1 MWLLYYIVYWYVSD
15 TLYIYTWKDVYV
27 KLYLSSIW
35 LFMCVTI
42 ILNYFKKTLKIN
54 VNSFLVILIILIV
67 YCYLALFNSY
77 YNF

>member
-1 MWLLYYIVYWYVSD
+1 MWAIRD
-15 TLYIYTWKDVYV
+15 IYTWKDVYV

>member
-15 TLYIYTWKDVYV
+15 TRYIYTWKDVYV

-54 VNSFLVILIILIV
+54 VNSFLVILIILINM
-67 YCYLALFNSY
+67 CIN
-77 YNF
+77 